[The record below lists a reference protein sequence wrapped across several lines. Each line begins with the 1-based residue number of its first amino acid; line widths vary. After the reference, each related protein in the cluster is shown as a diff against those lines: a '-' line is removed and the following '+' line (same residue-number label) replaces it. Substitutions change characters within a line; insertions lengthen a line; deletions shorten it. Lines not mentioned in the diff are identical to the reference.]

1 MRLLHS
7 FWMGSLLVVDVQS
20 FSTPS
25 SHYLWN
31 GLFPNKRVP
40 RLQTTALFAEL
51 SEAQLKTELSEY
63 LKKREEVRAD
73 EVAKA

>member
-7 FWMGSLLVVDVQS
+7 FSMGSLLVVAVQS

-25 SHYLWN
+25 SHYLSN
-31 GLFPNKRVP
+31 CLLPNNRVP